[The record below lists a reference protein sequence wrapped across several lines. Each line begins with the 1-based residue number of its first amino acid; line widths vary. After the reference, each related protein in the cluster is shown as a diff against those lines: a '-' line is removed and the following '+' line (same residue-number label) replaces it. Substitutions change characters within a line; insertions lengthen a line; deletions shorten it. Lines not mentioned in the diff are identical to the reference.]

1 MKVLIDFY
9 ATWCGPCRAMKPMIE
24 ELEKDYTVLKVD
36 VDEEPEKAEQYGVM
50 GIQTYIVMDGDKEIK
65 RLTGIA
71 TKDELEV
78 ALRD

>member
-50 GIQTYIVMDGDKEIK
+50 GIPTYIVMDGDKEIK